1 MGEGLVPLLQEGME
15 EGLVPLLQEGM
26 GEGLVPLL
34 QEGLGE
40 VKSTAITLYF
50 INLRKLNYICGW
62 SVFLVIIAVVEP
74 VEFTRQYPSLSHNTT
89 GR

>member
-1 MGEGLVPLLQEGME
+1 MG

-40 VKSTAITLYF
+40 VKYSAITLYF
-50 INLRKLNYICGW
+50 INLQKVNYICGW
-62 SVFLVIIAVVEP
+62 SVVLVIKVIVAEP
-74 VEFTRQYPSLSHNTT
+74 VDFTGQYSSLSHNIIII
-89 GR
+89 GCIA